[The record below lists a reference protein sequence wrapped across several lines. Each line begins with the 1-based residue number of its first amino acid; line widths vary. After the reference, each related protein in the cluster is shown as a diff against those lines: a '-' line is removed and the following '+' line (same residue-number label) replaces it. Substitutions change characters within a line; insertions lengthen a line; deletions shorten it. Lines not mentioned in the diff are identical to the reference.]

1 MKTHTAC
8 PTACRGPGMVNGV
21 AMIEVMLEH
30 AAAELGMSPLDLRMK
45 NMLESGDAIMPPP
58 DTFGNIF
65 KIVLSFANAYFIIII
80 NR

>member
-1 MKTHTAC
+1 
-8 PTACRGPGMVNGV
+8 MVNGV

-65 KIVLSFANAYFIIII
+65 HLVFIFVNAPIIFI